1 MFNTLKWPLEP
12 VLTLHSRGENLNYHG
27 NSIVPQK
34 SGETRARRKKG
45 IEGFAALRHYSLQR
59 PHEPIPQRR
68 KLRRRAAQQVGAGL
82 RPPADRTPG
91 PAGLPWPPCTHVT
104 CVQVSSGHATA
115 SYPPVALVR
124 PRIKPQT
131 LQHQLPSASTPP
143 SLCPCAGCLPPS
155 LLGPLP
161 LDSSPFE

>member
-1 MFNTLKWPLEP
+1 MGAEVFFRVFNTLKWPLEP

-68 KLRRRAAQQVGAGL
+68 KLRRRAAQQVRAGL
-82 RPPADRTPG
+82 RPP
-91 PAGLPWPPCTHVT
+91 L
-104 CVQVSSGHATA
+104 TA
-115 SYPPVALVR
+115 
-124 PRIKPQT
+124 PQD
-131 LQHQLPSASTPP
+131 
-143 SLCPCAGCLPPS
+143 
-155 LLGPLP
+155 LLGCPGHLARMSPASKSAKATPRLP
-161 LDSSPFE
+161 ILQWLWLDLE